1 MQHLASPAVARPSCQ
16 TLGPQNAVEFRRR
29 FAPGANSELLAE
41 FMFSGLMRSRLPA
54 STRNLRRRPS
64 VRQGGGW
71 RTTATVSALKAREA
85 SFFAS
90 SLRHVVDRKR
100 MQAIPCTQ
108 AREPRSVAASAL
120 RQLYRAGCQAF
131 KVGELRRQP
140 SAVHSVVGV
149 RSVHSKGWPNPSIEG
164 TSTIRLR
171 LLAAAP
177 SCQRWASQET
187 VWERATFSAR

>member
-1 MQHLASPAVARPSCQ
+1 MPSSSEDFPLRKRLRCSK
-16 TLGPQNAVEFRRR
+16 EF
-29 FAPGANSELLAE
+29 ALSE
-41 FMFSGLMRSRLPA
+41 LMRSRLPA

-108 AREPRSVAASAL
+108 ARGPRSVAASAL
-120 RQLYRAGCQAF
+120 RQPYRAGCQAL

-140 SAVHSVVGV
+140 STVHSTVGHARCIPKAGLTLPSRGRPTSGFASCRPPLMSNV
-149 RSVHSKGWPNPSIEG
+149 RPLNSHPPISH
-164 TSTIRLR
+164 R
-171 LLAAAP
+171 
-177 SCQRWASQET
+177 
-187 VWERATFSAR
+187 

>member
-1 MQHLASPAVARPSCQ
+1 MPSSSEDFPLRKRLRCSK
-16 TLGPQNAVEFRRR
+16 EF
-29 FAPGANSELLAE
+29 ALSE
-41 FMFSGLMRSRLPA
+41 LMRSRLPA

-71 RTTATVSALKAREA
+71 RTTATVSALRAREA

-108 AREPRSVAASAL
+108 ARGPRSVAASA
-120 RQLYRAGCQAF
+120 RCQPYRAGYQAF

-140 SAVHSVVGV
+140 SAVHSVVGA
-149 RSVHSKGWPNPSIEG
+149 RSVRSKGWPDPSIEG
-164 TSTIRLR
+164 TSNIWLR
-171 LLAAAP
+171 QLSAAP
-177 SCQRWASQET
+177 HVKR
-187 VWERATFSAR
+187 